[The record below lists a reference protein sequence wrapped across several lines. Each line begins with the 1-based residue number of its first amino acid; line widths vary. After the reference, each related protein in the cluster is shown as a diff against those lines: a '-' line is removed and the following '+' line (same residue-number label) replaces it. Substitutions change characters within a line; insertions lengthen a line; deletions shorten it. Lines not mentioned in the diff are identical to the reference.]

1 MCALRG
7 VRGALEPGDRSLR
20 MPDKHVGVR
29 HPLPGVVYPPADRL
43 RQYIE
48 SGALGE
54 RSLVEALIDAFDR
67 HASSR
72 AILTPEGD
80 VTYAELQ
87 ETTDRFAAA
96 LMRLGVEPLDRVLFQ
111 VGNCREFVF
120 ACLGCLK
127 AGLIPVCTLAA
138 HREREI
144 EYFGRLAEAR
154 IHIVQDDDPR
164 FDLVGFALRI
174 QPAVPSLR
182 HVISV
187 RGRSREGVMRF
198 EDLIG
203 GETAKDARRLIG
215 EIQRDPYQAVIFQL
229 SGGTTGLPKIIPR
242 LQNEYLLNPQLTAQI
257 LHFQPADVIF
267 NPMPMIHNACMVSFW
282 LPTLLAGAAFA
293 IAQDMTPHGWGR
305 VFAAKRPTFLGLIGA
320 LIPRLDAMLEGGI
333 ASLDGVRA
341 CWCPDAA
348 RLIRERYG
356 IPTHA
361 LFGMSE
367 GMNLY
372 TRAEDPAEAI
382 DGTVGRPMS
391 PFDEIRLVVPGTD
404 RLAKVGE
411 IGELRARGPYTTC
424 GYYKAPDLNKEAF
437 TRDGFY
443 KTGDLLVSREI
454 EGKLYYAFAGRI
466 KDVIDRAFEKIN
478 CEEVEQALLMQPSIS
493 QCAVI
498 GMPDPVLG
506 ERVCVY
512 VVLRENCAAPTLGQ
526 LAGHMKTVGLAK
538 FKWPERIE
546 VIDSLPLT
554 RVGKVDKAKLR
565 EDLRQR
571 MTSDATRAGTVSAE
585 AGAAPRPAM
594 TGDDPG

>member
-1 MCALRG
+1 
-7 VRGALEPGDRSLR
+7 
-20 MPDKHVGVR
+20 MPDKNIGVR
-29 HPLPGVVYPPADRL
+29 YPLPGIVYPPADRL

-54 RSLVEALIDAFDR
+54 RSLIEALTDAFDR
-67 HASSR
+67 HSSNR
-72 AILTPEGD
+72 ALLTCEGD

-96 LMRLGVEPLDRVLFQ
+96 LLRLGIEPFGRVLFQ

-144 EYFGRLAEAR
+144 EYFGRLAGAR
-154 IHIVQDDDPR
+154 VHIVQDDDPR
-164 FDLVGFALRI
+164 FDLVGFALHMKRSI
-174 QPAVPSLR
+174 PSLR

-187 RGRSREGVMRF
+187 RGRSREGVLRF
-198 EDLIG
+198 EDMVG
-203 GETAKDARRLIG
+203 GETAANGRRLIG

-242 LQNEYLLNPQLTAQI
+242 LQNEYLLNAQLTAQV
-257 LHFQPADVIF
+257 LNFRQPDVIF

-282 LPTLLAGAAFA
+282 LPTLLTGAAFA

-305 VFAAKRPTFLGLIGA
+305 MFAAKRPTFLGLIKA
-320 LIPRLDAMLEGGI
+320 LLPRLDAMLEGGF

-361 LFGMSE
+361 VFGMAE

-372 TRAEDPAEAI
+372 TRADDPVEAI
-382 DGTVGRPMS
+382 DGTVGRPIS
-391 PFDEIRLVVPGTD
+391 PFDEIRLIVPGTE
-404 RLAKVGE
+404 RLAEIGE

-424 GYYKAPDLNKEAF
+424 GYYNAPELNQEAF
-437 TRDGFY
+437 THDGFY
-443 KTGDLLVSREI
+443 KTGDLLVCREI
-454 EGKLYYAFAGRI
+454 AGTPYYAFAGRI
-466 KDVIDRAFEKIN
+466 KDVINRAFEKIN
-478 CEEVEQALLMQPSIS
+478 CEEIEQVLLTQPSIS
-493 QCAVI
+493 VCAVI

-512 VVLRENCAAPTLGQ
+512 MVVRENCAAPTLGQ
-526 LAGHMKTVGLAK
+526 LAGHMKAVGLAK
-538 FKWPERIE
+538 FKWPERLE
-546 VIDSLPLT
+546 VIGSLPLT
-554 RVGKVDKAKLR
+554 KIGKVDKAKLR

-571 MTSDATRAGTVSAE
+571 MSAEATRAESSSAQ
-585 AGAAPRPAM
+585 AGAAP
-594 TGDDPG
+594 